1 MGTGLQIE
9 VLRLLDD
16 IAKKQYSWQQFVD
29 NHGWQPLNLA
39 GSDTFPGANV
49 LHQFV
54 LSATSARQ
62 YNIVGYTHENVV
74 VVCAVA
80 RKG

>member
-1 MGTGLQIE
+1 VVRFDALSDARFVPSLQDMGTLT
-9 VLRLLDD
+9 
-16 IAKKQYSWQQFVD
+16 
-29 NHGWQPLNLA
+29 PLNLV
-39 GSDTFPGANV
+39 GSDIFPGANV

-54 LSATSARQ
+54 INTTSTRQ
-62 YNIVGYTHENVV
+62 FNIVGYTHENVV